1 MKLLIFD
8 TETTGLPKDRN
19 KQAIKEP
26 NNWPHIVSIS
36 WVILDVETNKL
47 ESKHSFTIRPVG
59 WVIPP
64 DSTKIHGITQN
75 FAVNNGTPLS
85 EAMAAFTAQKYDYL
99 VAHNVQFDFN
109 VLMNAYKWDLGI
121 AVNDTQYR
129 RKCTMMLS
137 VDLCRLPGEWG
148 HKWPKLSDL
157 YEFAFHRK
165 PVSTSLHNS
174 IYDTLIL
181 AEIIQHCDELRQK
194 MGLPVKPSFKTNDS
208 NTNQPGVLSIKL

>member
-47 ESKHSFTIRPVG
+47 ESRNSFTVKPVG
-59 WVIPP
+59 WDIPP
-64 DSTKIHGITQN
+64 DSTKIHGISHDH
-75 FAVNNGTPLS
+75 AIKVGTPLVEVLRVFS
-85 EAMAAFTAQKYDYL
+85 VQKYDYL
-99 VAHNVQFDFN
+99 VAHNVEFDFN
-109 VLMNAYKWDLGI
+109 VLMNAYRWDLGVEI
-121 AVNDTQYR
+121 NDTQYR
-129 RKCTMMLS
+129 RKCTMRLS

-148 HKWPKLSDL
+148 NRWPKLSEL
-157 YEFAFHRK
+157 YEFAFKRK
-165 PVSTSLHNS
+165 PVQASLHTS

-194 MGLPVKPSFKTNDS
+194 MGLPVKPTFVNKNGPANKTL
-208 NTNQPGVLSIKL
+208 VL

>member
-36 WVILDVETNKL
+36 WVILDVESNNI
-47 ESKHSFTIRPVG
+47 ESRKSFTIKPSN
-59 WVIPP
+59 WVIPE
-64 DSTKIHGITQN
+64 DSTKIHGITHD
-75 FAVNNGTPLS
+75 FAMRNGTSLTD
-85 EAMAAFTAQKYDYL
+85 AMTAFILEKYDCL
-99 VAHNVQFDFN
+99 VAHNIQFDFN
-109 VLMNAYKWDLGI
+109 VLMNACRWDLGL
-121 AVNDTQYR
+121 VVDDTKYK

-137 VDLCRLPGEWG
+137 TDLCKLPSQWG
-148 HKWPKLSDL
+148 YRWPKLSEL

-181 AEIIQHCDELRQK
+181 AEIIQHCDELRHK
-194 MGLPVKPSFKTNDS
+194 MGLPTKNVIVNNGNKT
-208 NTNQPGVLSIKL
+208 LSL